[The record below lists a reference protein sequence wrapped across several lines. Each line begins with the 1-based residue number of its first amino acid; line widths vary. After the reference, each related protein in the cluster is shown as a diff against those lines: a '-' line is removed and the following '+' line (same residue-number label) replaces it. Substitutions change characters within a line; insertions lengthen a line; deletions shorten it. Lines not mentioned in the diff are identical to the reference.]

1 MTNEFVIT
9 SDFKSCIS
17 RLYWLDGTLIKSS
30 ATNGSDIKSLVI
42 TVGAT
47 SAFAFKVM
55 KILKN
60 LKAKP
65 IFLFGYHH
73 TMSVVS
79 NIFCRDFL
87 VG

>member
-1 MTNEFVIT
+1 MTHKFVIT

-30 ATNGSDIKSLVI
+30 ATNGSDIKSHVI

-60 LKAKP
+60 LKAKS
-65 IFLFGYHH
+65 IFHFRYHQ
-73 TMSVVS
+73 TISAA
-79 NIFCRDFL
+79 
-87 VG
+87 